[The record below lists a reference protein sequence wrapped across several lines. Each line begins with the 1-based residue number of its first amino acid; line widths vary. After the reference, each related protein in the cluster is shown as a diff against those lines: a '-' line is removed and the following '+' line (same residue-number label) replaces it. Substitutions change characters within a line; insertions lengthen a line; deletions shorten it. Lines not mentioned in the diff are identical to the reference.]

1 VLGQVRPGDP
11 HGKQVGPY
19 RYCELGFFA
28 VTQIR
33 SVPLQISFQPAS
45 YAFRGYIIVSFNSD
59 YLYLS
64 TRLVSTRIND
74 ALPNR
79 P

>member
-19 RYCELGFFA
+19 SELGFFA

-33 SVPLQISFQPAS
+33 SLPLQTSFRPAS